1 MVRLRRCRPAVR
13 GPRRAAENH
22 SRKTLDRTPA
32 KARNRDRY
40 RSFNKLTAVVDGQR
54 RIVADPPLIVPIAD
68 FSAAYAD
75 QNEND

>member
-1 MVRLRRCRPAVR
+1 
-13 GPRRAAENH
+13 
-22 SRKTLDRTPA
+22 
-32 KARNRDRY
+32 
-40 RSFNKLTAVVDGQR
+40 VDGQR